1 MTLAQQ
7 LGKRLLYLRQQK
19 GWSQLTLAIES
30 GVNRNYLSDLERGS
44 RNPTLVILSRLADA
58 LEVDLSTL
66 LKGIKSIK

>member
-1 MTLAQQ
+1 MTIAQQ

-66 LKGIKSIK
+66 LKGINAIK